1 MDVNS
6 NQVTEAIDGVLYRL
20 DRYSPD
26 DLPPIDLR
34 VATYKRVEPMP
45 YREQEI
51 PPNNPSTW
59 SPEECLKWLQIED
72 GNANS

>member
-6 NQVTEAIDGVLYRL
+6 NQVTEMIEEVLRNL
-20 DRYSPD
+20 AQYSPID
-26 DLPPIDLR
+26 PLPIDPR

-51 PPNNPSTW
+51 PPNGPSTW
-59 SPEECLKWLQIED
+59 SPEECLKWLRI
-72 GNANS
+72 NS